1 MVQDDGLTAYVG
13 SYQGT
18 RNIFTFLVLLIFC
31 SPPSQTLQNFIMRDS
46 YISPTPT
53 KTFLFDIGRVLLDF
67 DFESSLVRLI
77 PGKISNPEERIR
89 QALKQK
95 DALETGLIDP
105 ASYANRALKILKS
118 DATEEQFYQAWQQ
131 IFTVNEPMWQCV
143 RNLASKNH
151 TLILISNINAI
162 HSPWI
167 FTTYPEFSYFERR
180 ILSFEVGM
188 LKPQPAIYQ
197 YAISTYQLDP
207 ASTIYIDDQPQ
218 NIATGKEQGFQCW
231 QYDLN
236 DHQAF
241 EIWLEKTLAN
251 D

>member
-1 MVQDDGLTAYVG
+1 
-13 SYQGT
+13 
-18 RNIFTFLVLLIFC
+18 
-31 SPPSQTLQNFIMRDS
+31 MRQDS
-46 YISPTPT
+46 YISPTPP

-67 DFESSLVRLI
+67 DFESSLARLI
-77 PGKISNPEERIR
+77 PGKISNPEERIQ

-105 ASYANRALKILKS
+105 ASYANWALEILGS

-131 IFTVNEPMWQCV
+131 IFTINKPMWQCV

-162 HSPWI
+162 HCPWI
-167 FTTYPEFSYFERR
+167 FTTYPDFSYFKHK
-180 ILSFEVGM
+180 ILSFEVGI
-188 LKPQPAIYQ
+188 LKPELAIYQ
-197 YAISTYQLDP
+197 YAINTYQLDP

-218 NIATGKEQGFQCW
+218 NITSGKEQGFQCW
-231 QYDLN
+231 QYALN

-241 EIWLEKTLAN
+241 EIWLERTLTN
-251 D
+251 G